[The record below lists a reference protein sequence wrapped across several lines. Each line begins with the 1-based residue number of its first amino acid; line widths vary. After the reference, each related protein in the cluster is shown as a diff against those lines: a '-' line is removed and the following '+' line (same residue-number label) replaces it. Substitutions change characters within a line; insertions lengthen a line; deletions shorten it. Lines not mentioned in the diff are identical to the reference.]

1 MPLGATMTK
10 PISSRPTIR
19 RLAAEEI
26 VTVATCCSVPSSSA
40 PTIGPTQD
48 VVPPIIGMAIELTA

>member
-1 MPLGATMTK
+1 MPLGATMTN

-19 RLAAEEI
+19 RFAAEDM

-40 PTIGPTQD
+40 PTMGPTHE
-48 VVPPIIGMAIELTA
+48 VVPPIIGMAIEFTA